1 MPVSVVFVLYTLS
14 CFSVVLQP
22 AGLVTLCPGENATFT
37 YTIASSESVVWEI
50 STVHETVF
58 LNDPNQQ
65 PVTRGIFMLRV
76 VSVVTDPN
84 GGTSSVTSTATTS
97 DIQPVRSDGLVIRCW
112 ETESVNLTHA
122 NAKLRVTSELL
133 SERDCSNTS

>member
-37 YTIASSESVVWEI
+37 CTIASSESVVWEI
-50 STVHETVF
+50 STVPGTVF

-76 VSVVTDPN
+76 VSVVT

-97 DIQPVRSDGLVIRCW
+97 DIQPISDGLVIQCW

-122 NAKLRVTSELL
+122 NATLRVTSELL
-133 SERDCSNTS
+133 NERDCSDTS